1 MKKAIFPV
9 LLAVG
14 VAILSVMITRWTVKS
29 EIEEEA
35 GFKTDLYK
43 MQIEFL
49 ENNSILRPI
58 TDIQKRPDL
67 QKYLQEVNT
76 LVNWYFKNPVA
87 KLWGK
92 HPGKNNPESI
102 IKEKRELAKEE
113 GPRQRTAKGNLPI
126 LEEAYEMV
134 HRVYDQ
140 FKQGTYKA
148 VASGYQGSVRLDV
161 FSVKK
166 DGNKLRWEIMVWGG
180 IGPIVYGG
188 WNMKLFKSPTPEE
201 QAAYEKELALAK
213 RKHREP
219 EIKDPA
225 SEHFAESASAS
236 QHPVFNFNL
245 EGSGYIADFPP
256 GARLNYYFTP
266 PCPPEAEK
274 VKMTFNLK
282 SRAMSGQ
289 DQIMSFEFDIPV
301 DASWKGNWDGV
312 QKVEAAPT
320 Y

>member
-14 VAILSVMITRWTVKS
+14 VAILSVMITRWTVKA

-35 GFKTDLYK
+35 GYMTDLYK

-58 TDIQKRPDL
+58 VDIQGRPDL

-76 LVNWYFKNPVA
+76 LVNWYFKNPVTKFWA
-87 KLWGK
+87 N
-92 HPGKNNPESI
+92 HSGKNDPERI
-102 IKEKRELAKEE
+102 IKSKRELAKQD
-113 GPRQRTAKGNLPI
+113 GPKQRTAKANLPI
-126 LEEAYEMV
+126 YEEAYEMIR
-134 HRVYDQ
+134 RVYDQ
-140 FKQGTYKA
+140 FKQGSYKA
-148 VASGYQGSVRLDV
+148 VASGYQGSIRLDV

-166 DGNKLRWEIMVWGG
+166 DGNKLKWEIMVWGG
-180 IGPIVYGG
+180 IGPVVYGG
-188 WNMKLFKSPTPEE
+188 WNMKLFKAPTPEA

-219 EIKDPA
+219 EMKDPTT
-225 SEHFAESASAS
+225 EHFAESSSAS
-236 QHPVFNFNL
+236 KHPVFNFNL
-245 EGSGYIADFPP
+245 EGSDYIADFPP

-266 PCPPEAEK
+266 ACPPDAEK
-274 VKMTFNLK
+274 LKMTFFLK

-289 DQIMSFEFDIPV
+289 DQAMTFEFDIPV
-301 DASWKGNWDGV
+301 DGSWKGSWDGV
-312 QKVEAAPT
+312 QKVEAAKD